1 MVGRL
6 FRGPDRDRRGIQL
19 QRLLAVSRSARLHA
33 RRLAQRDPRP
43 HLHPALLE
51 VGEDVADRLGHHRR
65 PRVPARV
72 LPCALGDEAQVHP
85 ASPPD
90 CAVSDEL
97 SAACPCV
104 EGDPRRSGR
113 RELVPLLDRPAL
125 ARASAVATALQPV
138 RGHARARLHL
148 AAVRRAP
155 DLRLARHTRPATP
168 RGRKRPR
175 REPAARVLGRDA
187 AAVAARRSRGVL
199 LRVHPDAR
207 RVRDAVAC
215 RRGER
220 LHVRQPDRRSL
231 RDRVSRLGD
240 RVDPR
245 AVPDRGGCDPDG
257 RLLAVPAAGPGG
269 DRVNDPALSKNGARA
284 LRVFFG
290 LVVLFLYAPIVI
302 LLIFSF
308 NNSAVPTFPLS
319 GFTFHWYH
327 EFLANGDLRA
337 ALWTSAIIAALT
349 SVGAVLLGVL
359 SSIALVRRRFR
370 AKALVSALLLSPL
383 VIPYVVFWISLLLL
397 FHTLGVS
404 NGVPTVVIGHIVI
417 TLPYTI
423 LVLVPRLEQ
432 IDESLEEAAYD
443 LGASRLRTFW
453 AITFPLILPAVA
465 SAFLIA
471 FTTSFDEYAVASFVI
486 GTRATFPIYLY
497 SALRFPS
504 QLPQVIAVAVVVLV
518 VSLTI
523 VVAAEV
529 GRRWAERRVAL
540 ET

>member
-1 MVGRL
+1 M
-6 FRGPDRDRRGIQL
+6 
-19 QRLLAVSRSARLHA
+19 
-33 RRLAQRDPRP
+33 
-43 HLHPALLE
+43 
-51 VGEDVADRLGHHRR
+51 
-65 PRVPARV
+65 
-72 LPCALGDEAQVHP
+72 
-85 ASPPD
+85 
-90 CAVSDEL
+90 
-97 SAACPCV
+97 
-104 EGDPRRSGR
+104 
-113 RELVPLLDRPAL
+113 
-125 ARASAVATALQPV
+125 
-138 RGHARARLHL
+138 
-148 AAVRRAP
+148 
-155 DLRLARHTRPATP
+155 
-168 RGRKRPR
+168 
-175 REPAARVLGRDA
+175 
-187 AAVAARRSRGVL
+187 
-199 LRVHPDAR
+199 
-207 RVRDAVAC
+207 
-215 RRGER
+215 
-220 LHVRQPDRRSL
+220 
-231 RDRVSRLGD
+231 
-240 RVDPR
+240 
-245 AVPDRGGCDPDG
+245 
-257 RLLAVPAAGPGG
+257 
-269 DRVNDPALSKNGARA
+269 DPALSKNGARA

-308 NNSAVPTFPLS
+308 NNSAVPAFPLS

-337 ALWTSAIIAALT
+337 ALGTSAIIAALT

-370 AKALVSALLLSPL
+370 AKPLVSALLLSPL
-383 VIPYVVFWISLLLL
+383 VIPYLVFGIALLLL

-404 NGVPTVVIGHIVI
+404 RGLPTVVIGHIVI

-432 IDESLEEAAYD
+432 IDESLEEAAFD

-471 FTTSFDEYAVASFVI
+471 FTTSFDEYADASFVI

-504 QLPQVIAVAVVVLV
+504 QLQQVIAVAVVVLV
-518 VSLTI
+518 ISLTI

-540 ET
+540 DV